1 MGLLLSVMDKVVIA
15 AASTVTEAD
24 LANAK
29 LGSRFGRMD
38 LLSQLA
44 LLSVELLGIDFE
56 KSQRDRVSVCMAVA
70 AGSLST
76 DVEYWKG
83 RSSVG
88 GPSPTLFAYTLPSSA
103 IGEIAIRYRL
113 TGPNLCLVG
122 SDANLLSEARD
133 MILRRETDSCVCIGC
148 NAITPAA
155 AELIRAT
162 PRAEARAIFLTRGN
176 AGLVEL
182 KENDRDMQPVSGLFF
197 RRESA
202 GRTIP

>member
-1 MGLLLSVMDKVVIA
+1 MDKVVIA
-15 AASTVTEAD
+15 ATRTVTEAD
-24 LANAK
+24 LATAK

-44 LLSVELLGIDFE
+44 LLSVELLGLDFE
-56 KSQRDRVSVCMAVA
+56 KMERDRVGVCMGVA

-83 RSSVG
+83 RNDIG

-122 SDANLLSEARD
+122 SDANVLSEARD
-133 MILRRETDSCVCIGC
+133 MILRREADSCVCIGC
-148 NAITPAA
+148 NAITPGAA
-155 AELIRAT
+155 GLIGAA
-162 PRAEARAIFLTRGN
+162 PQVQACALFLTREA
-176 AGLVEL
+176 AGMAEL
-182 KENDRDMQPVSGLFF
+182 KENDRDMESVCTLVS

-202 GRTIP
+202 GTIIP

>member
-1 MGLLLSVMDKVVIA
+1 MDKVVIA
-15 AASTVTEAD
+15 ATSTVTEAD
-24 LANAK
+24 LATAK

-56 KSQRDRVSVCMAVA
+56 KMERDRVGVCMAVA

-76 DVEYWKG
+76 DVEFWKG
-83 RSSVG
+83 RSDIG

-122 SDANLLSEARD
+122 SDANVLSETRD
-133 MILRRETDSCVCIGC
+133 MILRGEADSCVCIAC
-148 NAITPAA
+148 NAITPGAA
-155 AELIRAT
+155 GLIRAA
-162 PRAEARAIFLTRGN
+162 PRTQACALFLTGGT
-176 AGLVEL
+176 AESMAEL
-182 KENDRDMQPVSGLFF
+182 KENDRDMESVSALVS

-202 GRTIP
+202 G

>member
-1 MGLLLSVMDKVVIA
+1 MLLLSAMDKVVVA
-15 AASTVTEAD
+15 AASLVTQAD
-24 LANAK
+24 LAKAK

-44 LLSVELLGIDFE
+44 LLSVEWLGVDFE
-56 KSQRDRVSVCMAVA
+56 KMDRNRVGVCMAVS

-83 RSSVG
+83 RNDVG

-122 SDANLLSEARD
+122 SGAMLLPEARD
-133 MILRRETDSCVCIGC
+133 MILRGEVDSCVCLAC
-148 NAITPAA
+148 RAVSPAVC
-155 AELIRAT
+155 ELIQVT
-162 PRAEARAIFLTRGN
+162 PKAEARALFLTRGTG
-176 AGLVEL
+176 GLAEL
-182 KENDRDMQPVSGLFF
+182 KENDRDIESVCALVS
-197 RRESA
+197 RCESA
-202 GRTIP
+202 GKTAP